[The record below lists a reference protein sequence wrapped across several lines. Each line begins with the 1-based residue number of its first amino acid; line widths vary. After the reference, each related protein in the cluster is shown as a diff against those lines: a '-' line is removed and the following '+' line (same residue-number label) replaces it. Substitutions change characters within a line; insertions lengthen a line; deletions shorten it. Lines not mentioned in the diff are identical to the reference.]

1 MAFKFK
7 LQKLLNYKRTVE
19 GLKKTEYGDAIY
31 RLGLEEEKLISYS
44 NQKLN
49 IIQRKEAG
57 GKTVNIAEIKMY
69 SNYLKQ
75 LNNKIEDQEQLVKE
89 KEEERDQAQ
98 DELLFAMQE
107 RKAFE
112 KLKEKEYKEYLIEEK
127 RKEDKVVDEIV
138 TYKTSTQ

>member
-7 LQKLLNYKRTVE
+7 LQKLLDYKRTVE

-31 RLGLEEEKLISYS
+31 RLGLEEEKLVSYS
-44 NQKLN
+44 NQKLD
-49 IIQRKEAG
+49 IIQKKEAS
-57 GKTVNIAEIKMY
+57 GKTVNIAELKMY
-69 SNYLKQ
+69 NNYLGE
-75 LNNKIEDQEQLVKE
+75 LNRKIENQEQLVRKKE
-89 KEEERDQAQ
+89 KERDESQE
-98 DELLFAMQE
+98 ELLFAMQE

-138 TYKTSTQ
+138 TYKTGTQ